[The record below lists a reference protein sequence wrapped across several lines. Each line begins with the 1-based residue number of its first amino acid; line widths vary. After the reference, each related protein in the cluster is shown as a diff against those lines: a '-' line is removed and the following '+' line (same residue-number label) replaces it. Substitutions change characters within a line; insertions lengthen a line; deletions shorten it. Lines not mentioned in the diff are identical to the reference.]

1 MWNSGDQS
9 GGMTA
14 SVQGRTLGGCV
25 CVGGG
30 GGGVSLPIFSKSV
43 QNVPPKTHLKRL
55 KKLYY
60 SNVNQT
66 SSSLILLIFLSFSV
80 KFQNKF
86 AAQNAGNGISGV
98 QISKYSRKCILPFA
112 TGLTV
117 KMSFQKYPYSIG
129 FIWEKSNI
137 HLC

>member
-25 CVGGG
+25 CVGGGG

-60 SNVNQT
+60 SNVN
-66 SSSLILLIFLSFSV
+66 
-80 KFQNKF
+80 
-86 AAQNAGNGISGV
+86 
-98 QISKYSRKCILPFA
+98 
-112 TGLTV
+112 
-117 KMSFQKYPYSIG
+117 
-129 FIWEKSNI
+129 
-137 HLC
+137 